1 MLMNFCFRLIFVK
14 LVQMSAFQL
23 EPVDGGSLISLT
35 DGETVVGRGP
45 LLGVTD
51 KRVSRNHSLLEVIED
66 QLRIKPTHFNP
77 CFYQSSIEDTPRPLE
92 KDKWQPLYPGNLF
105 SLLPDKYIFRVIS
118 TDSKNNNTQRNSQT
132 LNEETF
138 AIPHIASARG
148 EKQSVSSA
156 EESSVA
162 FKSLAKKE
170 GSNTQENSP
179 FGNHVSLTGA
189 VHPPNVT
196 KPAQKRRVL
205 PAWMLKG
212 ASETPGPS
220 ASGNGGKGGCKIK
233 QGLSNPS
240 GTPSKRLPSEA
251 EVSPMKKRRKKSDE
265 NKQAKLRVASSSAAT
280 NKEETAY
287 EEHPGASVHK
297 AVWKLSDD
305 ESAESP
311 TVQARPPAEFNDG
324 EMSGN
329 EEEAP
334 SQRQKTQQDS
344 PVQSETSCRETEKL
358 SERQS
363 PETKA
368 SGSSGSKD
376 TAQAN
381 AGKSQKRNP
390 CMYGKGCYRKNP
402 IHFQEF
408 SHPGDCDY
416 QEDKASDE
424 DESDNRLECPYG
436 TDCYRKNPQHREEYK
451 HTMPPETGVRRSK
464 RKHDLKG
471 KSVLADDSDE
481 DGQSNE
487 YDLEDSFIN
496 DEEDFDHTDEDSD
509 YEPESD
515 DSTKE
520 DIADLKK
527 EAKQFVS
534 RRK

>member
-1 MLMNFCFRLIFVK
+1 
-14 LVQMSAFQL
+14 MSAFQL

-35 DGETVVGRGP
+35 DGEIVVGRGP

-66 QLRIKPTHFNP
+66 QLRIKPTHLNP
-77 CFYQSSIEDTPRPLE
+77 CFYQSSTEDTPRPLE
-92 KDKWQPLYPGNLF
+92 KDTWHPLYPGNLF

-118 TDSKNNNTQRNSQT
+118 TDSKNNNTQRNSQA
-132 LNEETF
+132 LDEETF
-138 AIPHIASARG
+138 AEPHLASARG
-148 EKQSVSSA
+148 EKRSAKQSLSSA
-156 EESSVA
+156 EESLVA
-162 FKSLAKKE
+162 LKSLAKKE
-170 GSNTQENSP
+170 GSDTQENSP
-179 FGNHVSLTGA
+179 FGKHVSLAGA
-189 VHPPNVT
+189 VHVPNVT

-220 ASGNGGKGGCKIK
+220 TSGDGGKRGCKIK

-240 GTPSKRLPSEA
+240 GTPSKRLPSSKSTDDSEA
-251 EVSPMKKRRKKSDE
+251 EVSSVKKMRKKSDE
-265 NKQAKLRVASSSAAT
+265 NKQAESKAASSSAAT
-280 NKEETAY
+280 NKEETAD
-287 EEHPGASVHK
+287 EEQLGASVHK

-305 ESAESP
+305 ESGDSP
-311 TVQARPPAEFNDG
+311 TVQAKPPAEFNDW

-329 EEEAP
+329 EEEEAP
-334 SQRQKTQQDS
+334 SQRRKTQQDS

-358 SERQS
+358 NERQS

-376 TAQAN
+376 TTQAN

-402 IHFQEF
+402 MHFQEF
-408 SHPGDCDY
+408 SHPGDSDY

-424 DESDNRLECPYG
+424 DESDNRPECPYG

-451 HTMPPETGVRRSK
+451 HTLPPETGERRSK

-515 DSTKE
+515 DSAKE
-520 DIADLKK
+520 DIAELKK
-527 EAKQFVS
+527 EAKQFVN